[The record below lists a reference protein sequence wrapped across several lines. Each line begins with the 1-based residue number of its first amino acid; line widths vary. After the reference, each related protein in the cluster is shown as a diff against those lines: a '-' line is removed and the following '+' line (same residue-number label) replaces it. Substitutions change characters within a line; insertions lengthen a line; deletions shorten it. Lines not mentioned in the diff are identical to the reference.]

1 MLTGQQHPG
10 SQVPT
15 ALACIPG
22 PLQHR
27 RQRRRHAVLKG
38 PLRDKLIR
46 TVHRAVGQP
55 WNGGDGLGLCT
66 NAETL
71 TLRGTRPVDWGVS
84 GSMRGSHNSGPI
96 SIWMKRLQQP
106 PVGT

>member
-15 ALACIPG
+15 ALAGIPG

-27 RQRRRHAVLKG
+27 QQRRRHAVLKG

-46 TVHRAVGQP
+46 TAHRAMGQP
-55 WNGGDGLGLCT
+55 QNGEDGLGLST

-71 TLRGTRPVDWGVS
+71 TLRGIRPVDWGVS
-84 GSMRGSHNSGPI
+84 GSMRGSHDSGPI
-96 SIWMKRLQQP
+96 SIWMKHLQQP

>member
-15 ALACIPG
+15 ALAGIPG
-22 PLQHR
+22 PPQHR
-27 RQRRRHAVLKG
+27 WQRRRHAVLKG
-38 PLRDKLIR
+38 PLRDKLTR

-55 WNGGDGLGLCT
+55 RDEGDGLGLFT

-84 GSMRGSHNSGPI
+84 GSMWGATILAPSAFG
-96 SIWMKRLQQP
+96 
-106 PVGT
+106 

>member
-10 SQVPT
+10 SKVPT
-15 ALACIPG
+15 ALAGIPG

-27 RQRRRHAVLKG
+27 QQRQHYAVLKG
-38 PLRDKLIR
+38 PFRDKLIR
-46 TVHRAVGQP
+46 TVHRVMGQP
-55 WNGGDGLGLCT
+55 QNEGDGLGLST

-84 GSMRGSHNSGPI
+84 GSMWGSHNSGPV
-96 SIWMKRLQQP
+96 SIWMKHLQQSP
-106 PVGT
+106 ADT